1 MNRTAVG
8 WLAVVLS
15 LLLGV
20 RLAWAEPSEPAAA
33 SIDWTQVREQA
44 AALLSGYVRIDTTN
58 PPGNELPGAEYLK
71 AFFDAEAI
79 PAQIHIS
86 APQRGNIVARLAAT
100 QRGEA
105 GPILLLSHIDVV
117 PADPDAWSFPPFSGA
132 IRNGSIYGRGTL
144 DDKGHGVVFAMAL
157 ALLKREQGTR
167 SRDLVFCATAD
178 EEVGGPHGAAWMVEH
193 RWQAL
198 GPPAVVWNEGGA
210 STSTD
215 VLAGRVL
222 NAIATTEKR
231 EVWLRLVTEGEGGHG
246 SQPVIDGANDRL
258 IRALARIDAHATPLR
273 VTPTVAEQ
281 FRRMAEAASFPA
293 SFAFRHLSNPIVL
306 RLISGQLTQDRFA
319 NALVRDTIALTGLR
333 SGLKHNV
340 IPRSASATLDI
351 RLLPDTDAARFLARL
366 KDVIDDEAVRLEND
380 ADALPAITPASPWNH
395 ELFRA
400 IEAEMEREIPGSITV
415 PLLTAGGTDSHLF
428 RKRGIPAFG
437 YQPSLYKPELR
448 AAMHGVDERLPVEE
462 LERAVRVTYR
472 VLQRLTR

>member
-8 WLAVVLS
+8 WIAVLLS

-20 RLAWAEPSEPAAA
+20 RFAGAEPAGSAAGG
-33 SIDWTQVREQA
+33 IDWRQVRGEA
-44 AALLSGYVRIDTTN
+44 AALLSGYVQIDTTN

-79 PAQIHIS
+79 PAQIHAS
-86 APQRGNIVARLAAT
+86 APQRANIVARLAAT
-100 QRGEA
+100 QPAEA

-117 PADPDAWSFPPFSGA
+117 PADPGAWSFPPFSGA
-132 IRNGSIYGRGTL
+132 IRNGAIYGRGTL

-157 ALLKREQGTR
+157 ALLKREQGPRT
-167 SRDLVFCATAD
+167 RDLVFCATAD
-178 EEVGGPHGAAWMVEH
+178 EEVGGDAGAAWMVENH
-193 RWQAL
+193 WQAL

-215 VLAGRVL
+215 VL
-222 NAIATTEKR
+222 
-231 EVWLRLVTEGEGGHG
+231 EG
-246 SQPVIDGANDRL
+246 PVADGANDRL

-273 VTPTVAEQ
+273 ITPTVAEQ
-281 FRRMAEAASFPA
+281 FRRMAEGASFPA
-293 SFAFRHLSNPIVL
+293 SFAFRHLTNPLML
-306 RLISGQLTQDRFA
+306 RMISGQLIEDRFA

-351 RLLPDTDAARFLARL
+351 RLLPDTDAARFLERL
-366 KDVIDDEAVRLEND
+366 KRVIDDEAVRMEND
-380 ADALPAITPASPWNH
+380 AASLPAITPASDWDH
-395 ELFRA
+395 ALFRA
-400 IEAEMEREIPGSITV
+400 VEAEMEREIPGSITV

-428 RKRGIPAFG
+428 RKRGVPAYG
-437 YQPSLYKPELR
+437 YQPALYKPELR
-448 AAMHGVDERLPVEE
+448 AAMHGVDERLPLEE

-472 VLQRLTR
+472 VLRRLTR